1 MIDNK
6 LVIAIDFDGTIVEEA
21 YPQLGK
27 LRKGA
32 KKYINKLHD
41 DGHIIII
48 NTCRSGVHKQAA
60 FKLLIG
66 LDVSF
71 DLINENHPSVIEQYN
86 NDSRKISADLYIDDK
101 NLVKLPS
108 WKKKYK
114 LVKKHYK
121 RIKCN
126 ERR

>member
-32 KKYINKLHD
+32 KKYINKLYD

-48 NTCRSGVHKQAA
+48 NTCRSGVHQNAA
-60 FKLLIG
+60 FKMLIG
-66 LDVSF
+66 LDVNF
-71 DLINENHPSVIEQYN
+71 DLMNENHPSVIAQYH

-108 WKKKYK
+108 WKEKYK
-114 LVKKHYK
+114 LIKKHYK
-121 RIKCN
+121 RIKHN
-126 ERR
+126 ER

>member
-6 LVIAIDFDGTIVEEA
+6 LVIAIDFDGTIVEES
-21 YPQLGK
+21 YPLLGK

-41 DGHIIII
+41 DGHTIII
-48 NTCRSGVHKQAA
+48 NTCRSGVHQQAA
-60 FKLLIG
+60 FKFLVG
-66 LDVSF
+66 LDVAF
-71 DLINENHPSVIEQYN
+71 DLINENHPSVVSQYN

-108 WKKKYK
+108 WKEKYK
-114 LVKKHYK
+114 LVNKHYK
-121 RIKCN
+121 RIKGN
-126 ERR
+126 ERQ

>member
-6 LVIAIDFDGTIVEEA
+6 LVIAIDFDGTIVEES

-32 KKYINKLHD
+32 KKYINKLYD

-48 NTCRSGVHKQAA
+48 NTCRSGVHQNAA
-60 FKLLIG
+60 FKMLIG

-71 DLINENHPSVIEQYN
+71 DLMNENHPSVIAQYH

-108 WKKKYK
+108 WKEKYK
-114 LVKKHYK
+114 LIKKHYK
-121 RIKCN
+121 RIKHN
-126 ERR
+126 ER